1 MKIDLKTAL
10 LLVAGTTALTACINE
25 DDPVAPA
32 PPPNEEEVITTM
44 RLQFLS
50 ANGVEQKTFSF
61 TDSDGPGGNPPV
73 TVADT
78 LTPDSTYAVA
88 VLLLNETANP
98 VDTVS
103 HEVEEEGAVHQFFF
117 QVGGANVEVDYSD
130 ADVNGNASHTY
141 FSGLGGLNAVNL
153 DAAGRVMSVAS
164 HDRIIA
170 VEPTPWS
177 RIKGLLTP

>member
-130 ADVNGNASHTY
+130 ADVNGNPIGLSTEWIVRAASNGQVTVTLRHQPDK
-141 FSGLGGLNAVNL
+141 GDPG
-153 DAAGRVMSVAS
+153 VAS
-164 HDRIIA
+164 GEVANAGGETDI
-170 VEPTPWS
+170 E
-177 RIKGLLTP
+177 G